1 MTVSATRPR
10 ETPQVFQKAEL
21 AIESGEVIQCLFNP
35 TEYSISKA
43 NTWNFKAVTGS
54 SLPKGQFGGGNPRVL
69 QLTLLLDVS
78 LLGPKRSVRDV
89 TDKLFE
95 MMEVPTGQGAGGPK
109 AVPPMV
115 TFRWGSV
122 DTFMAVCTSL
132 TVAFQ
137 LFHPNGEP
145 IRAEV
150 KLELKQARPASSAS
164 TPSPG
169 TKTNPTTRSRRG
181 LGVHTVADGDS
192 LASIAY
198 ATYGDP
204 TQWRTIAEENGI
216 DDPMR
221 LRRGSELVLPVLE
234 D

>member
-1 MTVSATRPR
+1 VPLPAIRPR
-10 ETPQVFQKAEL
+10 QTPQVFQRAEL
-21 AIESGEVIQCLFNP
+21 AVEGGDVIQCLFNP
-35 TEYSISKA
+35 TEYTISKA

-54 SLPKGQFGGGNPRVL
+54 SLPKGEFGGGNPRVL
-69 QLTLLLDVS
+69 QLSLLLDVS
-78 LLGPKRSVRDV
+78 LLGPDQSIRGL
-89 TDKLFE
+89 TDQLFA
-95 MMEVPTGQGAGGPK
+95 MMEVPTGQGAGGAK

-122 DTFMAVCTSL
+122 DTFKAVCTSL

-137 LFHPNGEP
+137 LFHANGEP

-150 KLELKQARPASSAS
+150 KLELKQNAPASSAS

-192 LASIAY
+192 LPSIAY

-204 TQWRTIAEENGI
+204 GHWRTVAEANGV
-216 DDPMR
+216 DDPLR
-221 LRRGSELVLPVLE
+221 LRRGTELVLPALE